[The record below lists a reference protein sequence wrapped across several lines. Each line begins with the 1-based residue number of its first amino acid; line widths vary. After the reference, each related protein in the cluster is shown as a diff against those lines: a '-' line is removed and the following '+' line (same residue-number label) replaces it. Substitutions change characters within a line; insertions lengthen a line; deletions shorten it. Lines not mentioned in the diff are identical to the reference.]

1 MISYKFNNVTFTAS
15 KDPIGSRFEGQYKG
29 QNVVWVSNDQTLYD
43 DIAGDNIRRKKA
55 AGRVIYEH
63 LKKSYYV

>member
-15 KDPIGSRFEGQYKG
+15 KDPIGCRFEGQYKG
-29 QNVVWVSNDQTLYD
+29 HNVVWVSNDQTLYD
-43 DIAGDNIRRKKA
+43 DIAGDNTRRKKA

-63 LKKSYYV
+63 LKKNYYV